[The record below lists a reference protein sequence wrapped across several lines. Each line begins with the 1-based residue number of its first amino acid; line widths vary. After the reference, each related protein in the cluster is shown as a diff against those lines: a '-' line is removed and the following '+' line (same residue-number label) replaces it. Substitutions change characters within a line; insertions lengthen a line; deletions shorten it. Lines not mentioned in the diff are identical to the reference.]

1 MAALIK
7 MELGKLMSKAFFWI
21 SLAVLIIYCMEIY
34 MEWVNP
40 FGNGLYELAE
50 DGTLLRGRD
59 VIRQE
64 IEVAE
69 RYRGILT
76 DDRVEQILRDECWN
90 ETQMQTVWEMYQ
102 DPRTRELALTK
113 SDVSRII
120 TYYLMAIEAEPLALG
135 GEGWEYFYGEEQFWK
150 IEDIFPESAMPLNY
164 EYAVHWGGMLQS
176 IINCVSVLILFM
188 ILVVSP
194 VFSEERIRKMNQLLF
209 TSRFGRWKCFW
220 AKVAAVYVLGAAA
233 VMGVILL
240 LVLGTV
246 LPYSAKGLGCSIQL
260 IEPFLYQ
267 DYPFGKTVGSV
278 IVDAAVLSVA
288 GMFFAVSLT
297 VLVSALAKNVLNA
310 VVISFVVFVSPVILR
325 VFPIAEQVKLIAPI
339 NRLTDFAGVL
349 LLPDVK
355 IGNFSIQYSYVIAG
369 ILMLAA
375 VGITLCT
382 ALIFRNQSD
391 E

>member
-7 MELGKLMSKAFFWI
+7 MELGKLMRKPFFWI
-21 SLAVLIIYCMEIY
+21 SLAALFFFCMETY
-34 MEWVNP
+34 FGSVNP
-40 FGNGLYELAE
+40 LGSGLWGLTE
-50 DGTLLRGRD
+50 DGALLYGRE

-64 IEVAE
+64 LETAE

-76 DDRVEQILRDECWN
+76 DDKVEQILRDELWN
-90 ETQMQTVWEMYQ
+90 ETQMQTIVQMALDP
-102 DPRTRELALTK
+102 DPRKNRISFRM
-113 SDVSRII
+113 SDVYRIV
-120 TYYLMAIEAEPLALG
+120 TYYLMTIQPLGDESWL
-135 GEGWEYFYGEEQFWK
+135 YFYGEDEFC
-150 IEDIFPESAMPLNY
+150 ELGDVFPESAMPLNY

-176 IINCVSVLILFM
+176 IIECVSALILFM

-194 VFSEERIRKMNQLLF
+194 VFSEERVRKTNQLLF

-220 AKVAAVYVLGAAA
+220 AKTAAVYILGGAA
-233 VMGVILL
+233 VMGILL
-240 LVLGTV
+240 LLALGTV
-246 LPYSAKGLGCSIQL
+246 LPYHAKGLGCSIQL
-260 IEPFLYQ
+260 IEPFWYQ
-267 DYPFGKTVGSV
+267 DYPFAKTVGSV

-288 GMFFAVSLT
+288 GLFFAISLT

-310 VVISFVVFVSPVILR
+310 VILSFALFVSPVILL

-349 LLPDVK
+349 LLPDVR

-375 VGITLCT
+375 IGITLCT